1 MKQNLTRNIALTFR
15 VNEEERELIRKAMKL
30 ANVTSLRPYL
40 LKLAINGRIVN
51 VEMDS
56 IAECNRLLSNISNN
70 INQISKRA
78 NQTGNLYAA
87 DFEEIKTRQDEI
99 WEQQDKIIRLLT
111 KVVEVA

>member
-1 MKQNLTRNIALTFR
+1 MKQNLTRNIAMTFR
-15 VNEEERELIRKAMKL
+15 VNKEERELIRKAMKL
-30 ANVTSLRPYL
+30 ANIEYLRPYL
-40 LKLAINGRIVN
+40 LKLAVNGRIIN

-70 INQISKRA
+70 INQIAKKV
-78 NQTGNLYAA
+78 NQTGNIYTS
-87 DFEEIKTRQDEI
+87 DIEEIKARQDEI